1 MKTDCDVIR
10 DLLPLYT
17 DEACSD
23 GKEFDVDVPYKGKDA
38 NNGVLNVY
46 AKWTESTPD
55 EPPVGPD
62 VPVVG
67 DDWKITLGFSLMIFS
82 WIYMACYVARRNR
95 GLIG

>member
-1 MKTDCDVIR
+1 MVFIDTHIH
-10 DLLPLYT
+10 L
-17 DEACSD
+17 D
-23 GKEFDVDVPYKGKDA
+23 GKEFDETAAYNGEGA
-38 NNGVLNVY
+38 NDEHILNVY